1 MARNVMS
8 QNDNQGGAGNQPVQK
23 VWAVTTPDAFNGELS
38 WDEWIG
44 HFESVAHVNDWDD
57 ATRLLWLE
65 VRMIGKAQSVW
76 RRIST
81 EAKASYGTVK
91 AALRKRFEPDSRR
104 NLYVVEFQTRKRGS
118 GEAWEELADALRL
131 LADKAFHLQDEA
143 KKQLSLDRFLALLG
157 KPELALAVKQKR
169 PKSIDKAVAY
179 TIEMESYMM
188 TTGSTRPAA
197 AVTIVIPEQEVD
209 TPGIQLPSE
218 TTISVAAVLRKQ
230 DAMMDMLRNFNIHLE
245 HAERIVASGEK
256 SHAYQSPSKKPL
268 EQPRQPIV
276 CRKCGQEGHFA
287 RGCAQRKEGND

>member
-1 MARNVMS
+1 MS

-23 VWAVTTPDAFNGELS
+23 VRPVITPDAFNGELS
-38 WDEWIG
+38 WDEWIR
-44 HFESVAHVNDWDD
+44 HFESVACVNDWDD

-65 VRMIGKAQSVW
+65 VRMTGKAKSTW

-81 EAKASYGTVK
+81 EAKASYGTAK
-91 AALRKRFEPDSRR
+91 ATLRKRFEPDSRR
-104 NLYVVEFQTRKRGS
+104 DLYVLEFQTRKRGS

-131 LADKAFHLQDEA
+131 LADKAFPHLQDEA
-143 KKQLSLDRFLALLG
+143 KEQLSLDRFLALLG

-169 PKSIDKAVAY
+169 PKSIDEAVAY
-179 TIEMESYMM
+179 TLEMESYMI

-197 AVTIVIPEQEVD
+197 AVTAVIPEQEVD
-209 TPGIQLPSE
+209 TPGIQLPSK

-230 DAMMDMLRNFNIHLE
+230 DAMMDMLRNFNIRLKHV
-245 HAERIVASGEK
+245 ERIVASGEK

-287 RGCAQRKEGND
+287 RGCAQRKAGND